1 MYRVA
6 SLGTAITVL
15 VLMATLHN
23 GTARAQYP
31 TPSGSVAVAAS
42 QTTVTV
48 GQSVTITATLR
59 DVGGTLLA
67 SHSCTLSIASQPGT
81 DASVTP
87 ANANTN
93 ASGVVTATVNV
104 GTTPG
109 TIQVR
114 VTCGSVTGAVTMVA
128 GASVQPSAP
137 PASGVVLPRTGSGA
151 GGQSHGSDTA
161 ILLSVAAALLVLGGH
176 ALWVRRRRA

>member
-6 SLGTAITVL
+6 SLGTAIAVL
-15 VLMATLHN
+15 LLMATLHS

-31 TPSGSVAVAAS
+31 TPSGSVTVAVA
-42 QTTVTV
+42 QTTVPV
-48 GQSVTITATLR
+48 GQRVAITATLR

-87 ANANTN
+87 TSANTD
-93 ASGVVTATVNV
+93 AAGVVAATVYV
-104 GTTPG
+104 GTAPG
-109 TIQVR
+109 TIEVR
-114 VTCGSVTGAVTMVA
+114 VTCGSVTGAVSVVA

-137 PASGVVLPRTGSGA
+137 PASGVELPNTGSGA
-151 GGQSHGSDTA
+151 GSGSRGTDTTMVF
-161 ILLSVAAALLVLGGH
+161 SVVAALLVLGGH
-176 ALWVRRRRA
+176 ALWARRRRA